1 MEGLTDLFGVFVSV
15 GMISLCALMLV
26 YALTVMG
33 PDNRED
39 SLYSPM
45 LFLPTKRF
53 YYLLMVTVV
62 LVVTGSVGSFILH
75 SI

>member
-1 MEGLTDLFGVFVSV
+1 MESLTDLFGVFVSV
-15 GMISLCALMLV
+15 GMISLCTVMLV
-26 YALTVMG
+26 YVLTVVG
-33 PDNRED
+33 PDDRED

-53 YYLLMVTVV
+53 YYLLMVTVIF
-62 LVVTGSVGSFILH
+62 VVVGSVGSFIIH

>member
-1 MEGLTDLFGVFVSV
+1 MESLTDLFGVFVSV
-15 GMISLCALMLV
+15 GMISLCTVMLV
-26 YALTVMG
+26 YVLTVMG
-33 PDNRED
+33 PDDRED

-53 YYLLMVTVV
+53 YYLLMVTVIF
-62 LVVTGSVGSFILH
+62 VVVGSVGSFILH

>member
-1 MEGLTDLFGVFVSV
+1 MESLTDFFGVFVSV
-15 GMISLCALMLV
+15 GMISLCTVMLV
-26 YALTVMG
+26 YVLTVVG
-33 PDNRED
+33 PDDRKD

-53 YYLLMVTVV
+53 YYLLMVTVIF
-62 LVVTGSVGSFILH
+62 VVVGSVGSFILH

>member
-1 MEGLTDLFGVFVSV
+1 MEALTDLFGVFVSV
-15 GMISLCALMLV
+15 GMISLCTVMLIYV
-26 YALTVMG
+26 LTVVG
-33 PDNRED
+33 PDDRED

-53 YYLLMVTVV
+53 YYLLMCSAI
-62 LVVTGSVGSFILH
+62 LVIAGSVGSFILH

>member
-1 MEGLTDLFGVFVSV
+1 MESLTDLFGVFVSV
-15 GMISLCALMLV
+15 GTVSLCTVMLV
-26 YALTVMG
+26 YALTVVA
-33 PDNRED
+33 PDDRED
-39 SLYSPM
+39 SMYSPM

-62 LVVTGSVGSFILH
+62 LVVAGSVGSFILH

>member
-1 MEGLTDLFGVFVSV
+1 MEGLTDLFGVLVSV
-15 GMISLCALMLV
+15 GIVSLCTVMLV
-26 YALTVMG
+26 YALTVVG
-33 PDNRED
+33 PDDRED
-39 SLYSPM
+39 SMYSTM

-62 LVVTGSVGSFILH
+62 LVVAGSVGSFILH

>member
-1 MEGLTDLFGVFVSV
+1 MESLTDLFGVFVLV
-15 GMISLCALMLV
+15 GMISLCTVMLV
-26 YALTVMG
+26 YVLTVVG
-33 PDNRED
+33 PNDRED

-53 YYLLMVTVV
+53 YYLLMVTVIF
-62 LVVTGSVGSFILH
+62 VVVGSVGSFIIH

>member
-1 MEGLTDLFGVFVSV
+1 MESLTDLFGVFVSV
-15 GMISLCALMLV
+15 GMISLCTVMLV
-26 YALTVMG
+26 YVLTVVG

-53 YYLLMVTVV
+53 YYLLMVTVIF
-62 LVVTGSVGSFILH
+62 VVVGSVGSFILH

>member
-15 GMISLCALMLV
+15 GMISLCTVMLV
-26 YALTVMG
+26 YVLTVMG
-33 PDNRED
+33 PDDRED
-39 SLYSPM
+39 SLYNPM

-53 YYLLMVTVV
+53 YYLLMVTVIF
-62 LVVTGSVGSFILH
+62 VVVGSVGSFILH

>member
-1 MEGLTDLFGVFVSV
+1 MESLTELFGVLVSV
-15 GMISLCALMLV
+15 GMISLCTVMLV
-26 YALTVMG
+26 YVLTVVG

-53 YYLLMVTVV
+53 YYLLMVTVIF
-62 LVVTGSVGSFILH
+62 VVVGSVGSFILH

>member
-1 MEGLTDLFGVFVSV
+1 MESLTDLFGVFVSV
-15 GMISLCALMLV
+15 GMISLCTVMLV
-26 YALTVMG
+26 YVLTVVG
-33 PDNRED
+33 PNDRED

-53 YYLLMVTVV
+53 YYLLMVTVIF
-62 LVVTGSVGSFILH
+62 VVVGSVGSFVLH

>member
-15 GMISLCALMLV
+15 GMISLCTVMLV
-26 YALTVMG
+26 YVLTVMG
-33 PDNRED
+33 PDDRED
-39 SLYSPM
+39 SLYNPM

-53 YYLLMVTVV
+53 YYLLMVTAIFVV
-62 LVVTGSVGSFILH
+62 VGSVGSFILH

>member
-1 MEGLTDLFGVFVSV
+1 MESLTELFGVFVSV
-15 GMISLCALMLV
+15 GMISLCTVMLV
-26 YALTVMG
+26 YVLTVVG

-53 YYLLMVTVV
+53 YYLLMVTVIF
-62 LVVTGSVGSFILH
+62 VVVGSVGSFIIH

>member
-1 MEGLTDLFGVFVSV
+1 MESLTDLFGVFMSI
-15 GMISLCALMLV
+15 GMISLCTVMLV
-26 YALTVMG
+26 YVLTVVG

-53 YYLLMVTVV
+53 YYLLMVTVIF
-62 LVVTGSVGSFILH
+62 VVVGSVGSFILH

>member
-1 MEGLTDLFGVFVSV
+1 MGTLTDLFGVFVSV
-15 GMISLCALMLV
+15 GMISLCVLMLV
-26 YALTVMG
+26 YALTTMG

-53 YYLLMVTVV
+53 YYLLMCAVI
-62 LVVTGSVGSFILH
+62 LVVAGSIGSFILH

>member
-1 MEGLTDLFGVFVSV
+1 MEELTDLFGVFMSV

-39 SLYSPM
+39 NLYSPM

-62 LVVTGSVGSFILH
+62 LVVAGSVGSFILH